1 MAILIDPPLWP
12 AHGTLWSHLVSDR
25 DYDELHEFAAR
36 VPVPR
41 RGFDLDHYDLPE
53 SLYERAVALGARP
66 VGSRDVVHRLRDSG
80 LRVRGVDRDAERP
93 IRRRQ
98 YLTAEWAALA
108 ERAGVGRSASPTT
121 GAATDAALADKWHRL
136 GGELIGRWN
145 EPHRRYHDERHLED
159 VLLSL
164 DQLAVRGERIAP
176 AALLAA
182 WFHDAVYAGT
192 GTDETDSA
200 RLAVAAL
207 AAFDL
212 TPALVRQVGD
222 FIVATAPA
230 AELPSVDPMLAHLLD
245 ADLSIFGAGRSATSA
260 TRPPCA
266 RSTRMCPRTGSG
278 RAGPRSC
285 AGISRIPRSTA
296 PRRPGSCGRIAP
308 ERTSNARSP
317 RSRRRRRHWGRC
329 RRTRGVCPNRHEPD
343 RGEIPSPIRRRS
355 GRLAAC
361 SPPVLRPRSSP
372 ASRSSCCPSSRWRS
386 RASRPAG

>member
-1 MAILIDPPLWP
+1 
-12 AHGTLWSHLVSDR
+12 
-25 DYDELHEFAAR
+25 
-36 VPVPR
+36 
-41 RGFDLDHYDLPE
+41 
-53 SLYERAVALGARP
+53 
-66 VGSRDVVHRLRDSG
+66 
-80 LRVRGVDRDAERP
+80 RP

-245 ADLSIFGAGRSATSA
+245 ADLSIFGAGEERYERYTTAVRA
-260 TRPPCA
+260 EYAHVPEDRFRA
-266 RSTRMCPRTGSG
+266 G
-278 RAGPRSC
+278 RAEILRGYLAHPAIYRTAAARQLWEDRARANLEREIAALAS
-285 AGISRIPRSTA
+285 PTA
-296 PRRPGSCGRIAP
+296 PLGPLSPDAGSMP
-308 ERTSNARSP
+308 ESA
-317 RSRRRRRHWGRC
+317 
-329 RRTRGVCPNRHEPD
+329 
-343 RGEIPSPIRRRS
+343 
-355 GRLAAC
+355 
-361 SPPVLRPRSSP
+361 
-372 ASRSSCCPSSRWRS
+372 
-386 RASRPAG
+386 